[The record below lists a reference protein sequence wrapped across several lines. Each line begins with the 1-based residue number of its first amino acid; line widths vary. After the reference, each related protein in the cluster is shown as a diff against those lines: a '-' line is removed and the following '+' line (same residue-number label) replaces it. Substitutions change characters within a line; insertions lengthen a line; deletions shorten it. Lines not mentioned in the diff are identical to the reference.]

1 MHDPYDIGRDFYAGD
16 RCIYALLTMIV
27 VSGESSYMRRLLI
40 TGVTAMLAVAV
51 SGCISSPS
59 SSATDT
65 SVRIVAAFYPLQFI
79 AERIGGDK
87 VQVTNLAPPGAE
99 PHDLELSPAQV
110 ADIADADLVLYL
122 HGFQPA
128 VDEAVAQGSKGSL
141 DVATL
146 VTQLDHQE
154 PIGPPDPEHEEEV
167 GDKDPHIWLDPAR
180 LATIVTQ
187 LGDKLA
193 ELDAG
198 NASTYRTRA
207 GELGTELSQLD
218 REFADGL
225 KNCQRHDI
233 VVSHAAFGYLAD
245 RYGLRQIA
253 ITGLS
258 PEGEPTPQHLAA
270 AAEEA
275 KRVGA
280 TTVFFE
286 TLVSPAVAQVVA
298 TSIGAGTAVLDPIE
312 GLEPGASGDYLSV
325 MRENLA
331 TLRPALGCS

>member
-1 MHDPYDIGRDFYAGD
+1 LEINSRLAD
-16 RCIYALLTMIV
+16 RCTYALLTMV
-27 VSGESSYMRRLLI
+27 VISEESSGMRRMLI
-40 TGVTAMLAVAV
+40 AGLTAVLAVAM
-51 SGCISSPS
+51 SGCTSSSPS
-59 SSATDT
+59 AADDP
-65 SVRIVAAFYPLQFI
+65 VGIVAAFYPLQFI
-79 AERIGGDK
+79 AERVGGDT

-110 ADIADADLVLYL
+110 ASIAEADLVLYL
-122 HGFQPA
+122 DGFQPA
-128 VDEAVAQGSKGSL
+128 VDEAVAQGSKASL

-146 VTQLDHQE
+146 VTQLDPPQ
-154 PIGPPDPEHEEEV
+154 PIGPPDPDREQEES
-167 GDKDPHIWLDPAR
+167 DKDPHVWLDPMR
-180 LATIVTQ
+180 LATIVTE

-193 ELDAG
+193 EFDPD
-198 NASTYRTRA
+198 NASSYRTRA
-207 GELGTELSQLD
+207 TELGTELGQLD

-225 KNCQRHDI
+225 TNCQRHEI

-245 RYGLRQIA
+245 RYGLRQIP

-258 PEGEPTPQHLAA
+258 PEVEPTPQHLAA

-286 TLVSPAVAQVVA
+286 TLVSPAVAEVVA
-298 TSIGAGTAVLDPIE
+298 TTIGAETAVLDPIE
-312 GLEPGASGDYLSV
+312 GLEPGVPGDYLSV

-331 TLRPALGCS
+331 TLRPALGCT

>member
-1 MHDPYDIGRDFYAGD
+1 
-16 RCIYALLTMIV
+16 
-27 VSGESSYMRRLLI
+27 MRRTLVAGL
-40 TGVTAMLAVAV
+40 TATLAVAI
-51 SGCISSPS
+51 SGCTS
-59 SSATDT
+59 SSSSSDDNDP
-65 SVRIVAAFYPLQFI
+65 VGIVAAFYPLQFI
-79 AERIGGDK
+79 AERVGGDK

-99 PHDLELSPAQV
+99 PHDMELSPAQV
-110 ADIADADLVLYL
+110 ASIAEADLMLYL

-128 VDEAVAQGSKGSL
+128 VDEAVAQGAKASL

-154 PIGPPDPEHEEEV
+154 PIGPPDAEHEEEE
-167 GDKDPHIWLDPAR
+167 GGKDPHLWLDPTR
-180 LATIVTQ
+180 LATIATK

-193 ELDAG
+193 ELDAD

-207 GELGTELSQLD
+207 AELGTELGKLD
-218 REFADGL
+218 TEFTDGL

-245 RYGLRQIA
+245 RYGLRQIP
-253 ITGLS
+253 ITGLT
-258 PEGEPTPQHLAA
+258 PEDEPTPQHLAS

-298 TSIGAGTAVLDPIE
+298 TSIGAETAVLDPIE